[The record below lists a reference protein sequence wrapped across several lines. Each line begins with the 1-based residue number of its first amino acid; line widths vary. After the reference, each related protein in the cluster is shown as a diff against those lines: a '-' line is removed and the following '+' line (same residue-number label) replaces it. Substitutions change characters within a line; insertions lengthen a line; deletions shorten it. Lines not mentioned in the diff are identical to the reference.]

1 MCLWLAALNVDA
13 LARRSGG
20 GNRTSSGYCVA
31 PSKLA
36 HGIRLADPKLNAN
49 SRASKFVW
57 KFS

>member
-1 MCLWLAALNVDA
+1 MCLWLAGLNVDA
-13 LARRSGG
+13 LVRRWGG

-36 HGIRLADPKLNAN
+36 HGIILADPKLIAH